1 MSNSDT
7 NPNGLIERS
16 KVSALLK
23 KALSD
28 QQAKHELELRELRKL
43 LEQET
48 DAKTYNN
55 RPRQKRTALWQ
66 QQLAVLQT
74 AAANRELK
82 TWGQNAVGNHLRDK
96 GIGCNNRTASD
107 LVAMLV
113 TDGYLER
120 MPNGKVSYKD
130 EDGRAAA

>member
-1 MSNSDT
+1 MDNRPA
-7 NPNGLIERS
+7 NLIDRS
-16 KVSALLK
+16 KVRALLK

-28 QQAKHELELRELRKL
+28 QQAKHEAELRELRKL
-43 LEQET
+43 LEQNT
-48 DAKTYNN
+48 SAQTYNN

-66 QQLAVLQT
+66 QQLAALQT

-82 TWGQNAVGNHLRDK
+82 TWGQNAVGNYLRDK
-96 GIGCNNRTASD
+96 GIGCNNRTAAD

-120 MPNGKVSYKD
+120 TATGRVGYRD